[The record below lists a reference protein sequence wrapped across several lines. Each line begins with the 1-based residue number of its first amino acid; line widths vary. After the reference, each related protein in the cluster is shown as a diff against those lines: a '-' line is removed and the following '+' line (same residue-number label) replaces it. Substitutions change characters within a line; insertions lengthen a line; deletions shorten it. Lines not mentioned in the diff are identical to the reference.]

1 MITFVIL
8 NWRRRANVDAILAAL
23 DGVGSIT
30 ERIVWN
36 NNPNLTYSNAAAV
49 VINAGRNFGFD
60 ARYAIATLARND
72 CLLFADDDLRLP
84 PATVDA
90 LYTAWSSEPEIVH
103 GLYPRVARPD
113 GSYARWLDEEPHYAG
128 CRAIIIAGRAT
139 MFSRSL
145 LPAFFQARG
154 LSAVATVR
162 DRFEARGLAPNNGD
176 DLLMSYAAYWQSGR
190 LNRGHKLRV
199 IELPAPHAGSAQAN
213 HEPFR
218 DGLMRELDAMTIA
231 RGLPLCPLPELTC
244 V

>member
-8 NWRRRANVDAILAAL
+8 NWRRQANVDAILAAL
-23 DGVGSIT
+23 DGIDAIT

-36 NNPNLTYSNAAAV
+36 NNPGVTYANPAAV
-49 VINAGRNFGFD
+49 VINSGRNFGFD
-60 ARYAIATLARND
+60 ARYAIAALARND
-72 CLLFADDDLRLP
+72 CVLFADDDLRLP
-84 PATVDA
+84 PETIDA
-90 LYTAWSSEPEIVH
+90 LYAAWSAEPELVH

-113 GSYARWLDEEPHYAG
+113 GSYARWLNEEPDYAG
-128 CRAIIIAGRAT
+128 CRAIILAGRAT

-154 LSAVATVR
+154 LSAVAALR

-176 DLLMSYAAYWQSGR
+176 DLLMSYAAYWQSAR
-190 LNRGHKLRV
+190 LNRAHKLRV
-199 IELPAPHAGSAQAN
+199 IELPAPHAASAQAN

-218 DGLMRELDAMTIA
+218 ESLMHELDAETLG
-231 RGLPLCPLPELTC
+231 RGLPLCPLPEVSC